1 MKLKELMRGVEV
13 LHLNGSE
20 DTEITEIVYDS
31 RKVSKGCLFV
41 CIKGFKVDGHVYLDG
56 AIEAGAAAILVE
68 DLPEAEKDAAI
79 IQVPDTRKAMAVMSA
94 NFFGNPAEKLTVVG
108 LTGTKGKT
116 TTTHM
121 MKAMLEDAGHKVGMI
136 GTLGAYVGSEKLPTK
151 NTTPESHELHRLFAQ
166 MVEAGCSYV
175 VMEVSSQ
182 AFKLDRVYGIT
193 FDYGLF
199 LNISHDHI
207 GAGEHADFAEY
218 FGCKKEIFKNS
229 KMTIINGDDAL
240 VAEAAGAVKN
250 VVTVSCKKEADY
262 YASSMQNTWTD
273 GMLGVEFTV
282 AGKADFTARLSMPG
296 IYNVANALSAIAF
309 AKEAGIPESAIISGL
324 ARTFVKGRT
333 QVMKETAHF
342 ATFIIDYAHNELST
356 ESLLTTL
363 QEYKPKRLICLF
375 GGGGNRDRMRRVD
388 MGRVAAKYADLI
400 VLTMDNP
407 RDEEVEHINQDII
420 EGINV
425 HQGKYETIIDRE
437 EAIKHLIEI
446 SQPGDI
452 VALLGKGHEEYQEI
466 KGVKYHFSEEEVI
479 KKYAPLR
486 ESHV

>member
-1 MKLKELMRGVEV
+1 MKLSKV
-13 LHLNGSE
+13 LEGIDYKLTAGNL

-31 RKVSKGCLFV
+31 RKVTKGCLFV
-41 CIKGFKVDGHVYLDG
+41 CLKGFKVDGHSFMEG
-56 AIEAGAAAILVE
+56 AIRDGAAAILLE
-68 DLPEAEKDAAI
+68 EQEEKAAS
-79 IQVPDTRKAMAVMSA
+79 VAAVKVADTRRAMALASA
-94 NFFGNPAEKLTVVG
+94 NFFGNPVRKLTVVG

-121 MKAMLEDAGHKVGMI
+121 MKAILEDAGYKVGMI
-136 GTLGAYVGSEKLPTK
+136 GTLGAYVGQEKLPTK
-151 NTTPESHELHRLFAQ
+151 NTTPESYELHSLFAK
-166 MVEAGCSYV
+166 MVDAGCKYV

-182 AFKLDRVYGIT
+182 AFKQDRVYGIT

-207 GAGEHADFAEY
+207 GAGEHADFEEY
-218 FGCKKEIFKNS
+218 FSCKKEIFQNS
-229 KMTIINGDDAL
+229 KMTIVNGDDER
-240 VAEAAGAVKN
+240 VAAAAKLFEN
-250 VVTVSCKKEADY
+250 VLTVSCREKADY
-262 YASSMQNTWTD
+262 YATHMENSWED
-273 GMLGVEFTV
+273 GMLGVTFTV
-282 AGKADFTARLSMPG
+282 AGKASLTASVSMPG
-296 IYNVANALSAIAF
+296 IYNVANALHAIAF
-309 AKEAGIPESAIISGL
+309 AAEEGISSSAIASGL
-324 ARTFVKGRT
+324 KRTFVKGRT
-333 QVMKETAHF
+333 QVMKETSHF

-363 QEYKPKRLICLF
+363 QAYNPKRLICLF

-437 EAIKHLIEI
+437 EAIKYLIDI

-479 KKYAPLR
+479 QKYAPLR
-486 ESHV
+486 EKA